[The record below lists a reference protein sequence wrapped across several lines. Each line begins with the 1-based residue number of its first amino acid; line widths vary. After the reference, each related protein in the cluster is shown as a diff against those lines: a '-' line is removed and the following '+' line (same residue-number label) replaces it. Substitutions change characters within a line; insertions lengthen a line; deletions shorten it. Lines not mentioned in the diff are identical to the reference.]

1 MLGGS
6 FNPAH
11 EGHRHISLLALK
23 WLGLDEL
30 WWLVSPQNPLKPTD
44 GMAPLAERLRGAR
57 QMARHRRIKVTDIET
72 RLGTR
77 FTADTL
83 DELRRR
89 FPHYRFVWIV
99 GADNL
104 RQMARWNRW
113 TRIFHTVPVA
123 VFDRPT
129 YAYRALASQA
139 ARRFARHRLK
149 LRQARQL
156 AERLPPAWCFIMAA
170 RHNASATALRARRR
184 PAANSQPAPARA
196 MKGD

>member
-1 MLGGS
+1 
-6 FNPAH
+6 
-11 EGHRHISLLALK
+11 
-23 WLGLDEL
+23 
-30 WWLVSPQNPLKPTD
+30 
-44 GMAPLAERLRGAR
+44 MAPLAERLRGAR
-57 QMARHRRIKVTDIET
+57 QMARHRRIKVTDIEA

-89 FPHYRFVWIV
+89 FPQYRFVWIV

-104 RQMARWNRW
+104 KQMARWNRW

-129 YAYRALASQA
+129 YAYQALASQA
-139 ARRFARHRLK
+139 ARRFGRHRLR

-156 AERLPPAWCFIMAA
+156 AERPPPAWCFIMAA
-170 RHNASATALRARRR
+170 RHNASATELRAH
-184 PAANSQPAPARA
+184 RA
-196 MKGD
+196 GPR